1 MSVEER
7 LIIDDRERGLFRV
20 HRSAMT
26 SVEVLEL
33 ERERIFDRCWLY
45 VGHESEIEKPGDF
58 KRRSVGGRPI
68 VFIRGADGVVR
79 ALFNAC
85 THRGATICRQDSG
98 NARVFQCFYHAWTF
112 DTTGALVQIPDEA
125 GYSEC
130 FDRAERALRAPA
142 RFESY
147 RGFCFLSYNP
157 EVESLEDYL
166 AGAKDYID
174 LIVDQ
179 SPVGMTVLRGSNL
192 YGTGSNWKLLVENSG
207 DGYHGVPVHSTYFDY
222 IDSYGEGADVPPG
235 LESTFGRDLGNG
247 HAVVE
252 WPTPYGRPVAHWHPL
267 FGEDATEELAAVEA
281 EVKSRVGEER
291 GNRICHRGRNLLIF
305 PNLAI
310 VDGTGVT
317 IRTFEPK
324 APDAMEISAWSIG
337 PNGETPEQ
345 IARRVDSYVT
355 FLGPAGFATP
365 DDVEALESCQEG
377 FKTWREQEWS
387 DISRGMTRE
396 ATMFDELQMRTF
408 WRTWASRLAGNG
420 AAEQVTGVESPHL
433 AALAAAAPA

>member
-1 MSVEER
+1 MSESLPSQFV
-7 LIIDDRERGLFRV
+7 IDDRERGLFRV

-26 SVEVLEL
+26 SQEVFEL

-45 VGHESEIEKPGDF
+45 VGHESEIAKPGDF
-58 KRRSVGGRPI
+58 RRRSVGGRPI
-68 VFIRGADGVVR
+68 IFIHGADGKIR

-98 NARVFQCFYHAWTF
+98 NSRIFQCFYHAWTY
-112 DTTGALVQIPDEA
+112 DTTGALVQVPDEA

-130 FDRAERALRAPA
+130 FDRADRALRAPA

-147 RGFCFLSYNP
+147 RGFYFLSYNP
-157 EVESLEDYL
+157 DIEPLDDYL
-166 AGAKDYID
+166 ADAKEYLD
-174 LIVDQ
+174 LVVDQ
-179 SPVGMTVLRGSNL
+179 SPDGMQILRGTNL
-192 YGTGSNWKLLVENSG
+192 YATKANWKLLVENSG

-222 IDSYGEGADVPPG
+222 IASYGEGGDPIPEGVKDY
-235 LESTFGRDLGNG
+235 GRDLGNG
-247 HAVVE
+247 HAVIE

-267 FGEDATEELAAVEA
+267 FGDESKAEIAAKEK
-281 EVKSRVGEER
+281 EVISRVGEER
-291 GNRICHRGRNLLIF
+291 GFRMCHMGRNLLIF

-317 IRTFEPK
+317 VRTFEPK
-324 APDAMEISAWSIG
+324 APDLMEISAWSLG
-337 PNGETPEQ
+337 PKGESPEQ

-387 DISRGMTRE
+387 DISRGMTRSPS
-396 ATMFDELQMRTF
+396 MFDELQMRTF
-408 WRTWASRLAGNG
+408 WRAWQARMDGREPG
-420 AAEQVTGVESPHL
+420 QVTEIETER
-433 AALAAAAPA
+433 AAAVAG